1 MTVRARTLVTV
12 AALLAGA
19 ALGASLLGATPASA
33 TGNAYTV
40 VADGQPTPGEPWAF
54 EKFFPHT
61 IKVHQGDTI
70 TIAWNGTDFPHTAS
84 FVNTADPEAWRQQN
98 QAPGGHYAVAV
109 PDTAVGGDDP
119 GETVFNPTVL
129 VPSSFGCGTAAAP
142 CSFDGTSVVSSG
154 LLFSNPSAQPSFS
167 VRVNAPV
174 GHYSLLCL
182 LHVGMEIPLDVVS
195 AGQSIP
201 SPAQVAA
208 QAAREAARSNAV
220 DAPKADTQAQ
230 QVQTTGIGGG
240 HTRWSISA
248 GGFYKQVSANEYVDA
263 GLTLRVGDELQVN
276 GREEI
281 HTATFPLSAA
291 STVPFIVS
299 QCEVPG
305 PDTPATS
312 PADCASPS
320 QFQVALNN
328 QAVAPTPSNELRD
341 PAAFVNGGLIATDQ
355 PLTSSTFRAVAPG
368 RYTMVCL
375 VHGPEMSTTITVK
388 S

>member
-1 MTVRARTLVTV
+1 MMMRARRLAVV

-19 ALGASLLGATPASA
+19 ALWAGLLGAAPASA
-33 TGNAYTV
+33 TGSVYTV
-40 VADGQPTPGEPWAF
+40 VADGQPTPGESWAF
-54 EKFFPHT
+54 ERFFPHA
-61 IKVHQGDTI
+61 IKVHQGDII

-84 FVNTADPEAWRQQN
+84 FVNTADPTAWRQQQ
-98 QAPGGHYAVAV
+98 QAPGATYAVAV

-119 GETVFNPTVL
+119 DETVLNPTVL
-129 VPSSFGCGTAAAP
+129 FPSPFGCGTAAAP
-142 CSFDGTSVVSSG
+142 CAFDGTSVVSSG
-154 LLFSNPSAQPSFS
+154 LLFSNPSAQPTFS
-167 VRVNAPV
+167 VRVTAPV

-182 LHVGMEIPLDVVS
+182 IHGGMEISVDVVS
-195 AGQSIP
+195 ADRSIP

-208 QAAREAARSNAV
+208 QAAREAARANGI
-220 DAPKADTQAQ
+220 DAPKADAQAQ
-230 QVQTTGIGGG
+230 QVQTATIAGG

-248 GGFYKQVSANEYVDA
+248 GGFYKQVSANEYPDA
-263 GLTLRVGDELQVN
+263 GLTLRVGDQLQVN
-276 GREEI
+276 GLEEI

-291 STVPFIVS
+291 STVPFTLS

-328 QAVAPTPSNELRD
+328 QAVAPTPSNELVD
-341 PAAFVNGGLIATDQ
+341 PAAFVNGGLIATGQ
-355 PLTSSTFRAVAPG
+355 SSTFVAVAPG
-368 RYTMVCL
+368 TYTMVCL
-375 VHGPEMSTTITVK
+375 VHGPEMSTAVTVK